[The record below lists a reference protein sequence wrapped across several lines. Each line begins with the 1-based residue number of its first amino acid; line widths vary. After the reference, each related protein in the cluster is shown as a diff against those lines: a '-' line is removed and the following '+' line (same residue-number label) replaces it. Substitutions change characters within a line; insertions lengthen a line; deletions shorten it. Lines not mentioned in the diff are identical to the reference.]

1 MHKVY
6 LVPGFFGFDELG
18 SMSYFRRVP
27 EVLAEALAERGFDA
41 EIIEL
46 NTAPTSSIRKR
57 AVDLMEAVEATGGFG
72 AESISFVGHSTGGL
86 DVRLLLSP
94 GVKLVPDDREEQ
106 VGELTRSAIS
116 LATPHFGT
124 PMASFFTSMNG
135 RYLLYLLATFVT
147 SHPGRVG
154 TWMGARAIT
163 KLARFGDR
171 FGQTDTLVDSF
182 AENMLR
188 HVRPEQSDELFG
200 YLQEMASDQGAM
212 LQLTPEAIDLFNAAV
227 LDRDTVDYV
236 SHVTAAPPPGF
247 PPLPGASAGSIYE
260 STTNVMFGLI
270 YRLASRESRQYPF
283 PSPAEE
289 LRAMVQE
296 QLPFALTSS
305 SNDGVVP
312 TLSQVWG
319 RVGGVYLGDH
329 LDVIGQYTHVDETG
343 RYEGWLHSKSG
354 FDEER
359 FNLVWNNIADNI
371 VNPEPEKSTEVAKKV
386 AAKKQA
392 TKKRPAKKAVAKKAV
407 AKKTTA
413 KKAVAKKRPTKKA
426 AKN

>member
-6 LVPGFFGFDELG
+6 LVPGFFGFDQLG
-18 SMSYFRRVP
+18 VMSYFRRVP
-27 EVLAEALAERGFDA
+27 EKLTAALAERGFDA
-41 EIIEL
+41 EVIEL
-46 NTAPTSSIRKR
+46 NTAPTSSIRRR
-57 AVDLMEAVEATGGFG
+57 AVDLMEAVEATGGFE

-106 VGELTRSAIS
+106 VGELTRSAVS

-135 RYLLYLLATFVT
+135 RYLLYLLATLVT

-154 TWMGARAIT
+154 TWIGARAIT
-163 KLARFGDR
+163 KLAKFGDR
-171 FGQTDTLVDSF
+171 FGQTDTIVDSF
-182 AENMLR
+182 AEEMFR
-188 HVRPEQSDELFG
+188 HIRPEQSDELFA
-200 YLQEMASDQGAM
+200 YLQAMAGDQGAM

-227 LDRDTVDYV
+227 LDRESVDYV

-260 STTNVMFGLI
+260 STTNIMFGLI

-319 RVGGVYLGDH
+319 RVAGVYLGDH
-329 LDVIGQYTHVDETG
+329 LDVIGQFTHIDEDG
-343 RYEGWLHSKSG
+343 RFEGWLHSKSG

-359 FNLVWNNIADNI
+359 FDLVWNNIADNI
-371 VNPEPEKSTEVAKKV
+371 VTPKPEKSTEVAKKV
-386 AAKKQA
+386 AAQKRTAKKQPA
-392 TKKRPAKKAVAKKAV
+392 KKRATKKAVAKKAV
-407 AKKTTA
+407 AKRTT
-413 KKAVAKKRPTKKA
+413 TKKA
-426 AKN
+426 K